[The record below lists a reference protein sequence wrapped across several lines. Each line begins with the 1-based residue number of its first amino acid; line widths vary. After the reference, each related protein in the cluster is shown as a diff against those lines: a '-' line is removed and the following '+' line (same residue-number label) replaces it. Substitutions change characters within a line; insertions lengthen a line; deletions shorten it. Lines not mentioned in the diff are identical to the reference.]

1 MRTMIKHHRNAVRR
15 YNQPYSMLPK
25 TKMLRSKNKPVRRLT
40 KPGKTTSSWL
50 ISIQHQ
56 RKETYIR
63 TMIKHDG
70 NAVRCYN
77 RPYSILS
84 KILKLRCKKKSV
96 RNMRKPG
103 KNRHCH
109 GRSRLINEMLLHEK
123 KVGLQIKQFFI
134 RRLSLLAVLVPGT
147 CTQLLWCT
155 CTTRNRDFHLIVQV
169 QIPYKHLVFGK
180 YLNT

>member
-56 RKETYIR
+56 RKETYTR

-77 RPYSILS
+77 RPDSILS

-123 KVGLQIKQFFI
+123 KVDKTVFYTTYDV
-134 RRLSLLAVLVPGT
+134 SLYWQYSYQVLVRS
-147 CTQLLWCT
+147 C
-155 CTTRNRDFHLIVQV
+155 
-169 QIPYKHLVFGK
+169 Y
-180 YLNT
+180 